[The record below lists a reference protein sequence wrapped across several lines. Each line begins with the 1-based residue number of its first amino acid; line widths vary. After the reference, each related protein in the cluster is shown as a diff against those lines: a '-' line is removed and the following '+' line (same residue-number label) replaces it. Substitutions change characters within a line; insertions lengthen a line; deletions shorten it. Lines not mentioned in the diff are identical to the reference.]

1 MLDGMDDAD
10 GYTLLDDNLDTI
22 LFDLVMGGIDW
33 WMMVQVQML
42 AAIAKDDRTKV
53 RQEDD

>member
-22 LFDLVMGGIDW
+22 LFDLVRGGIDW

>member
-1 MLDGMDDAD
+1 MNDAD

-42 AAIAKDDRTKV
+42 AAIAKDDRMRAK
-53 RQEDD
+53 QEDD